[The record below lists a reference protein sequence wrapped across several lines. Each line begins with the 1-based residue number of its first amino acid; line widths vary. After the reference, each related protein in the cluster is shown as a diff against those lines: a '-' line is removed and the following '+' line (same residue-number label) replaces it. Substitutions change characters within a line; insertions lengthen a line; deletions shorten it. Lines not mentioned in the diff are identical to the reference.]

1 MTDKLLCPFCQQ
13 ELKRFN
19 EPHNK
24 CAVWVCKNYNDP
36 DNVCVAG
43 GYLLNDDMLNFIY
56 DTKKKLDICEGA
68 LEEYKDW
75 FNKSQD
81 RLKIAIDALTTI
93 RRYTAINQ
101 FQPKSRE
108 AHIIAKKVLAE
119 INKKEQ
125 Q

>member
-1 MTDKLLCPFCQQ
+1 MKCPFCQQ

-56 DTKKKLDICEGA
+56 DTKKKLDIA
-68 LEEYKDW
+68 V
-75 FNKSQD
+75 
-81 RLKIAIDALTTI
+81 DALKV
-93 RRYTAINQ
+93 YSSESGNWWYGYE
-101 FQPKSRE
+101 FQGNYEDCAGEYADKSLKQ
-108 AHIIAKKVLAE
+108 IKDNDKDV
-119 INKKEQ
+119 K
-125 Q
+125 